1 MIKLKDILLEN
12 DDPNIFIPRRIE
24 GRVER
29 LIRLY
34 VRNGSKG
41 GLRLNRVGLT
51 KLPDILKDITVGG
64 NFNCSYNELTSLEGA
79 PKTVGENFGC
89 SYNKLTSLDGAPKIV
104 YNDFYCRNNNVQFT
118 EAQVRAVCDVK
129 GDVFV

>member
-1 MIKLKDILLEN
+1 MIKLKDILLEGK
-12 DDPNIFIPRRIE
+12 PPSIFIPRRIE
-24 GRVER
+24 GRIER
-29 LIRLY
+29 MIMLY

-41 GLRLNRVGLT
+41 DLDLSGFNPLGLKLT

-89 SYNKLTSLDGAPKIV
+89 SYNK
-104 YNDFYCRNNNVQFT
+104 
-118 EAQVRAVCDVK
+118 
-129 GDVFV
+129 